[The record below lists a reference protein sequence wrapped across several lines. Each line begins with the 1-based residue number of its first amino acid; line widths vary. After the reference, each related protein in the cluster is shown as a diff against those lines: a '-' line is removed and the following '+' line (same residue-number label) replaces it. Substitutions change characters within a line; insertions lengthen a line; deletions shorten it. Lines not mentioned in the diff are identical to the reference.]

1 MTPRRVPA
9 LVARTASADETRALA
24 AEVAALVRAGDI
36 IVLAGDLG
44 TGKTVWVQG
53 FAVGMG
59 VDEQVTS
66 PTFTLV
72 RPYRGRALTL
82 LHADLYRLDRLS
94 EMADLDLLDEL
105 EGRAVACIEW
115 GDLATPVLPADLL
128 EVRLDFGDNDD
139 ERTIV
144 LRPVGSGWARRSEDL
159 NRAVSPWLATG

>member
-1 MTPRRVPA
+1 MMLRQPRPV
-9 LVARTASADETRALA
+9 LTRTASADATRALA
-24 AEVAALVRAGDI
+24 SEVAGVARAGDI

-53 FAVGMG
+53 FARGMG

-94 EMADLDLLDEL
+94 EMADLDLIDQLD
-105 EGRAVACIEW
+105 GRAVACIEW

-128 EVRLDFGDNDD
+128 EVRLDFGQEDD
-139 ERTIV
+139 ERT
-144 LRPVGSGWARRSEDL
+144 LAFQPVGSGWARRSEEL
-159 NRAVSPWLATG
+159 TRAVSPWLASG